1 MHMYTHTH
9 IYITG
14 ANVTPRH
21 GWTCI
26 GAAAACKRRQLELPD
41 CGGRVLKGFIYIY
54 MDVSESGISNVNGLS
69 LGFSNK

>member
-1 MHMYTHTH
+1 MCIN
-9 IYITG
+9 IYIYAHIVCVYIYIFFPG

-41 CGGRVLKGFIYIY
+41 CGGWVLKGYID
-54 MDVSESGISNVNGLS
+54 MS
-69 LGFSNK
+69 

>member
-54 MDVSESGISNVNGLS
+54 GCV
-69 LGFSNK
+69 